1 MKEKS
6 YMQFQGD
13 FIKAFIFKNNF
24 FSENKKKTN
33 VDFEQ

>member
-24 FSENKKKTN
+24 FSENKKKN
-33 VDFEQ
+33 KCGF

>member
-13 FIKAFIFKNNF
+13 FIKAFIFKNKF
-24 FSENKKKTN
+24 LQRKRKKNKCG
-33 VDFEQ
+33 F